1 MFPRMKILTSLVVV
15 GVLSV
20 SAWQVRAQE
29 LHGFVEGLAGARS
42 ADGPTVE
49 AGDYTAEET
58 RVQLRISDYGD
69 DAEYFARL
77 DYRFDQLTEKN
88 SDLEIREA
96 YMVYTGWGSLDF
108 KIGRQILTWGTG
120 DLLFINDVFA
130 KDWESFFIGRED
142 QYLKAPHDALRVG
155 FYPSVM
161 NLNLVLIPKFEA
173 DRLPM
178 PPRLAGYDPFG
189 GLQQRIEMPANEIGN
204 GEIALRA
211 SRTVSGWD
219 LALYGHWGRF
229 RQPVGVARMD
239 SASVTLFYP
248 RFNTY
253 GASARSNLLGGV
265 VNVEGGYLDS
275 VDDSDGSNPLVENSS
290 IRWMAGYDRQLAS
303 DTQLGLQA
311 YYEYMLDHGRYVE
324 GLAPGQ
330 PVRDELRQLYTL
342 RLTKMYQYQTLIFSL
357 FGFWSPTD
365 EDYYLRASG
374 TKKLTDAL
382 ALSLGANV
390 FGGKNDWTLF
400 GSQEYNDNVYL
411 RARYSF

>member
-1 MFPRMKILTSLVVV
+1 
-15 GVLSV
+15 
-20 SAWQVRAQE
+20 
-29 LHGFVEGLAGARS
+29 
-42 ADGPTVE
+42 
-49 AGDYTAEET
+49 
-58 RVQLRISDYGD
+58 
-69 DAEYFARL
+69 
-77 DYRFDQLTEKN
+77 
-88 SDLEIREA
+88 
-96 YMVYTGWGSLDF
+96 
-108 KIGRQILTWGTG
+108 
-120 DLLFINDVFA
+120 
-130 KDWESFFIGRED
+130 
-142 QYLKAPHDALRVG
+142 
-155 FYPSVM
+155 
-161 NLNLVLIPKFEA
+161 
-173 DRLPM
+173 
-178 PPRLAGYDPFG
+178 
-189 GLQQRIEMPANEIGN
+189 
-204 GEIALRA
+204 
-211 SRTVSGWD
+211 
-219 LALYGHWGRF
+219 
-229 RQPVGVARMD
+229 MD

-342 RLTKMYQYQTLIFSL
+342 RLTQMYQYQTLIFSF

-365 EDYYLRASG
+365 EDYYLRLSG

-390 FGGKNDWTLF
+390 FGGENDWTLF

>member
-1 MFPRMKILTSLVVV
+1 MFRRIKWLMSL
-15 GVLSV
+15 GLIT
-20 SAWQVRAQE
+20 ALAGAGMPARAQE
-29 LHGFVEGLAGARS
+29 VHGFVEALTGARS
-42 ADGPTVE
+42 ADGGGAK

-58 RVQLRISDYGD
+58 RVQLRVSDYGD
-69 DAEYFARL
+69 DAEYFARM
-77 DYRFDQLTEKN
+77 DFRFDQLVEQN
-88 SDLEIREA
+88 SDLELREA

-155 FYPSVM
+155 FYPSLV
-161 NLNLVLIPKFEA
+161 NFNLVLIPKFEA
-173 DRLPM
+173 DRLPSS
-178 PPRLAGYDPFG
+178 PRLSGYDPFG
-189 GLQQRIEMPANEIGN
+189 GLPQKLERPADELGN

-211 SRTVSGWD
+211 YRTVSGWD
-219 LALYGHWGRF
+219 LALYGHWGRY
-229 RQPVGVARMD
+229 RQPLGVAGMD

-265 VNVEGGYLDS
+265 VNVEGGYLYS
-275 VDDSDGSNPLVENSS
+275 VDDHDGTNPLVENSS
-290 IRWMAGYDRQLAS
+290 IRWMGGYDRQLAS

-311 YYEYMLDHGRYVE
+311 YYEYMVDHAQYE
-324 GLAPGQ
+324 AKLAPGQ
-330 PVRDELRQLYTL
+330 PVRDELRQLYTV
-342 RLTKMYQYQTLIFSL
+342 RITQMYQYQTLVFSL

-365 EDYYLRASG
+365 EDYYVRFNA
-374 TKKLTDAL
+374 TKKFTDAL
-382 ALSLGANV
+382 ALALGTNV
-390 FGGKNDWTLF
+390 FGGKKDWTLF
-400 GSQEYNDNVYL
+400 GSQETNDNVYL